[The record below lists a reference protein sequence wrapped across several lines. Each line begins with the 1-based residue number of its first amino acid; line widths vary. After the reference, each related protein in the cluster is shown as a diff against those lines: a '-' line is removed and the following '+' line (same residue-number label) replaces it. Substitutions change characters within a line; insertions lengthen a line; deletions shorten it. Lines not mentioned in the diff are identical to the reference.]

1 MASTSEYEK
10 KKPGILQWLL
20 FILIP
25 LILAA
30 TIATIIMIAAG
41 IDVAGFAKK
50 YANQVPGVSSLVSEE
65 EKESGESGD
74 VEQKRL
80 TAAIESKDEQIEQLE
95 SELEAREAD
104 VEDLNEQINTLNQQ
118 LETKEEG
125 TEETASDPINDISTS
140 FQNMEAER
148 AAGILA
154 NLEDDT
160 ALAVMEQMS
169 KKTLGEILGEM
180 DADEAAR
187 LTNAYAAGEAQ

>member
-65 EKESGESGD
+65 EKESGD

>member
-1 MASTSEYEK
+1 MASKSEYEK
-10 KKPGILQWLL
+10 KKPGVLQWIL

-30 TIATIIMIAAG
+30 TIALIIMVAAG
-41 IDVAGFAKK
+41 IDVGGFAKK
-50 YANQVPGVSSLVSEE
+50 YANQVPGVSSLVSDE
-65 EKESGESGD
+65 EKESGD

-104 VEDLNEQINTLNQQ
+104 LEDLNEQINTLNQQ
-118 LETKEEG
+118 LETKEEE

-187 LTNAYAAGEAQ
+187 LTNAYAAEEAQ

>member
-1 MASTSEYEK
+1 MANKSEYEK
-10 KKPGILQWLL
+10 KKPGILQWIL

-30 TIATIIMIAAG
+30 TIALIIMVAAG
-41 IDVAGFAKK
+41 IDVGGFAKK

-65 EKESGESGD
+65 EKESGD

-80 TAAIESKDEQIEQLE
+80 TAAIDSRDEQIEQLE
-95 SELEAREAD
+95 SELEAKEAD
-104 VEDLNEQINTLNQQ
+104 IKDLNEQINTLNQQ
-118 LETKEEG
+118 LKAQEE
-125 TEETASDPINDISTS
+125 EVEDTASNAINDISTS

-187 LTNAYAAGEAQ
+187 LTNAYAAEETQ